1 VQLKEQINTGLTG
14 LFDHPFRT
22 FLTMLGIIFGVG
34 AVIAMV
40 SIGAGAEREALE
52 ELKKFGDSSIRV
64 SSLEIQG
71 ERLAEALK
79 KQTRGLSLSDVSY
92 LLSSCQFIDLAVAE
106 KIDEYGLY
114 VLNHKPLVK
123 IVGVGDGFMQ
133 ASRFEI
139 ASGRFFSSAEQENAA
154 LVAVLG
160 AGVASEV
167 FGDVEP
173 VGQTIQVERI
183 RLKVIGVMQ
192 PQGSGSGKLAIKRRD
207 HDRDVYL
214 PLKTSL
220 QRLEKWPV
228 EDKDQYH
235 EINSIWIEVKRGY
248 DLLQARDIVRSMIR
262 RRHSEIDDFEI
273 QVPLEILQQ
282 SQKTQQLF
290 NLVMALIAGISLL
303 VGGIGIMNIMLAS
316 VNERTREIGVRRAL
330 GASKRDIVV
339 QFLVEATLISIL
351 GGLIGI
357 VAGVGISWLIAF
369 YTGWTT
375 AVPLSAVLLAFFVS
389 ISVGIIFGSFPAAKA
404 SGLDPVKALRYE

>member
-1 VQLKEQINTGLTG
+1 MRLVEQVQTGLTG
-14 LFDHPFRT
+14 LLDHPFRT

-52 ELKKFGDSSIRV
+52 ELKKFGDSSIRI
-64 SSLEIQG
+64 SSVEIQG

-79 KQTRGLSLSDVSY
+79 KQARGLRMTDVAFLASA
-92 LLSSCQFIDLAVAE
+92 CQFIELAVPE
-106 KIDEYGLY
+106 KIDEYGFY
-114 VLNHKPLVK
+114 VANTKPLVK
-123 IVGVGDGFMQ
+123 IVGVGDGFLA
-133 ASRFEI
+133 ASRFEVER
-139 ASGRFFSSAEQENAA
+139 GRFFTEEEQANAA
-154 LVAVLG
+154 MVAVLG

-167 FGDVEP
+167 FGLVEP
-173 VGQTIQVERI
+173 VGQVVQIERV
-183 RLKVIGVMQ
+183 RFKVVGVMK
-192 PQGSGSGKLAIKRRD
+192 PQGAGSGKLAIKRRD
-207 HDRDVYL
+207 HDRDVYI
-214 PLKTSL
+214 PVKSSL
-220 QRLEKWPV
+220 QRLERWPV
-228 EDKDQYH
+228 EDKDLYH
-235 EINSIWIEVKRGY
+235 EINSIWVEVKSGY
-248 DLLQARDIVRSMIR
+248 DLLAARDRIAAMLK
-262 RRHSEIDDFEI
+262 RRHSEVDDFEI

-282 SQKTQQLF
+282 SQKTQNLF

-339 QFLVEATLISIL
+339 QFLVEASLISIL

-357 VAGVGISWLIAF
+357 FAGVAISWLIAL

-375 AVPLSAVLLAFFVS
+375 AIPLSSVLIAFFVS

-404 SGLDPVKALRYE
+404 STLDPVKALRYE